1 MENFELFKISHS
13 TYIKEK
19 YLSMLKELE
28 HLQNISAYYDLL
40 TDPDYENFK
49 DLKENIIKFRG
60 YIEQIYKHEF
70 YSLDYLEACEYMHDF
85 VIRLDIQNMKI
96 EKFLRYFSSLHKKLL
111 QLVAE
116 VLPHHLPTPSTGK
129 RYSSKI
135 LSDYLHENTNKLY
148 KFLLTEDEVSEIHL
162 YWEHIDSY
170 KLDGYNSQMFLEQNP
185 MRFVSH
191 SFYYHDIVWNIP
203 TLIDREVILHAMKS
217 KKFSEIKQNF
227 IKDIGIAL
235 ANLSK
240 EAKGEIEKIPKTK
253 NSDDFIQSFEGA
265 FTRETFIVELMGDIV
280 GLIIHGE
287 AYVLSFLHETLG
299 RSYGRDFYHDSDTV
313 LEYIEYNCNPIRDT
327 QIVRQRTLLNFYL
340 VASQKNNPDFKHNPY
355 LQEIVDVLDYMSI
368 GKVKEGREDIFNPNK
383 EPNSMSQKKE
393 DSTRKVYRIIMANII
408 GIVGNALKCY
418 YPEIENKIYPST
430 PIHEY
435 KDDIFIRNEGE
446 ELRYIN
452 SELWDERF
460 SSIINSKR
468 NEYKIPHKSILRKK
482 ILEISFSDDY
492 EMTPYILKFN
502 KSIENGDGSC
512 ISFGLFDDI
521 KITPSKEN
529 FNIEDEINSLFD
541 IIEDPLPVIHK
552 HSLLK
557 MKEVGSSQNNYS
569 SYKLYVLITLKNTF
583 DFESM
588 KNIETWCDNAQRHI
602 IYYKSLGPQ
611 DIVLEFFCNNSADV
625 WGTLNTFRK
634 DNQDYI
640 AKTYSIVSA
649 CDDGNNDKLD
659 IHALCGLSM
668 VKDVEGIKNR
678 LFENKVFSDNG
689 WNNEEWKK
697 KIVLH
702 NTIGRKAYE
711 LNFYSISLGELKTIE
726 GVLRRNGDMKNIEY
740 FFNKKC

>member
-1 MENFELFKISHS
+1 MDNFKLFKISHS

-19 YLSMLKELE
+19 YLSILKELE

-40 TDPDYENFK
+40 TDDDYENFK

-60 YIEQIYKHEF
+60 YIEQIYRHKD

-111 QLVAE
+111 QLIAE

-170 KLDGYNSQMFLEQNP
+170 KLGGYNSQMFLKQNP

-217 KKFSEIKQNF
+217 KKFSEIKQKF
-227 IKDIGIAL
+227 IKDMEVAL
-235 ANLSK
+235 EKLSEK
-240 EAKGEIEKIPKTK
+240 AKGEIEKVSQTK

-265 FTRETFIVELMGDIV
+265 FTKETFIVELMGDIV

-299 RSYGRDFYHDSDTV
+299 RSYGRDFYHDSDAV
-313 LEYIEYNCNPIRDT
+313 CEYITYNCNPIRDT

-340 VASQKNNPDFKHNPY
+340 VASQDNDLDSKHDPY
-355 LQEIVDVLDYMSI
+355 FQEVVDILDYMSI
-368 GKVKEGREDIFNPNK
+368 GEVKEGREDIFNPSK
-383 EPNSMSQKKE
+383 EPNPQTQKEE

-408 GIVGNALKCY
+408 GIVGNVLRRY
-418 YPEIENKIYPST
+418 YPMIQNKIYPSD
-430 PIHEY
+430 PINEY
-435 KDDIFIRNEGE
+435 KDNIFIRKEGDK
-446 ELRYIN
+446 LRYIN

-460 SSIINSKR
+460 SSIKKSDR
-468 NEYKIPHKSILRKK
+468 DEYEIPHKSILRKK
-482 ILEISFSDDY
+482 ILEISFSGNY
-492 EMTPYILKFN
+492 QMTPYILKFK
-502 KSIENGDGSC
+502 KSIQDRDDEC
-512 ISFGLFDDI
+512 ISFGLFDEV
-521 KITPSKEN
+521 KITLSEKS
-529 FNIEDEINSLFD
+529 FNIEKEINNLFK
-541 IIEDPLPVIHK
+541 IPEDPLPIIHK
-552 HSLLK
+552 HALLK
-557 MKEVGSSQNNYS
+557 MKEVGFSQGSNS
-569 SYKLYVLITLKNTF
+569 SYKLYVLITLNNTF

-588 KNIETWCDNAQRHI
+588 KKIETWCDEAQKHI

-611 DIVLEFFCNNSADV
+611 DIVLEFFCNNNAEV
-625 WGTLNTFRK
+625 WSTLSTFRE
-634 DNQDYI
+634 DNQDNI

-649 CDDGNNDKLD
+649 CSDENDDKLD
-659 IHALCGLSM
+659 IHALCGLNI
-668 VKDVEGIKNR
+668 VKDVEGIKDR
-678 LFENKVFSDNG
+678 LFTSQVFIDKS
-689 WNNEEWKK
+689 WNNEKWRE

-711 LNFYSISLGELKTIE
+711 LNFYGVSIRQLKIIE
-726 GVLRRNGDMKNIEY
+726 DVLRVNGDMKNIEY
-740 FFNKKC
+740 FFYKKC